1 MRVRLAS
8 FTGSGVRRLSKPHLR
23 TTAMTCPD
31 ENQVSC
37 PRNSRTMKSMA
48 FGITQTVYV
57 GLGLSSLAGAT
68 FALLAERANITV
80 FQDTWLHSD
89 LIGGKNVFLLK
100 AGSNVPI
107 AKCNDI
113 KSYVVYQ
120 LLLPNGKM
128 AYLDSGYGKVEVRS
142 IFSRP
147 FDQPVV
153 WNCF

>member
-1 MRVRLAS
+1 
-8 FTGSGVRRLSKPHLR
+8 
-23 TTAMTCPD
+23 
-31 ENQVSC
+31 
-37 PRNSRTMKSMA
+37 MKYVA
-48 FGITQTVYV
+48 FGITQAVYV